1 MKTAAEIA
9 AAIEALESKLAT
21 DTLGNSADFARSLVQ
36 RFRTRGLS
44 DKQLHWVFKL
54 AAPAVRREVEI
65 NNFAAIAALFVIAGQ
80 KLKFPKIVFAAADGG
95 KIQLAKAGDRA
106 KFPGTINVTDGGRYG
121 DNQWFGR
128 IHRDGKF
135 EAGRDATDAITEVL
149 QQFAADPAGY
159 AAKYG
164 RTTGNCCFC
173 QKTLT
178 DAKSTGVGYGPVCAK
193 NYGLAW
199 GKAAPAAL
207 EPANQDCPEAEYAQ
221 AEMDN
226 RQPNVEHSWA

>member
-1 MKTAAEIA
+1 LFGVVQAVAAVPVWSVAAFLGAVLLPFLGDTIA
-9 AAIEALESKLAT
+9 RGAGQRWIKLA
-21 DTLGNSADFARSLVQ
+21 LSLA
-36 RFRTRGLS
+36 F
-44 DKQLHWVFKL
+44 
-54 AAPAVRREVEI
+54 
-65 NNFAAIAALFVIAGQ
+65 ALFVPGLA
-80 KLKFPKIVFAAADGG
+80 FAAADGG